1 MFDKLLSM
9 VINNVREHLLLYICL
24 SLVLLGL
31 DIYFFFLLAH
41 CRIIILLNHGSLT
54 PFSVPQGR
62 RPINQWP

>member
-31 DIYFFFLLAH
+31 DIYFFFY
-41 CRIIILLNHGSLT
+41 
-54 PFSVPQGR
+54 
-62 RPINQWP
+62 